1 MGFLFYN
8 IMKNE
13 IWKTIK
19 GFEDYQVSNFGRVKS
34 LKLNKEKILKFGIC
48 SNYYVVALCKNSKVK
63 TKQVHQL
70 VSIAFLNHTPC
81 GHKLVVNHKDM
92 NKLNNHI
99 DNLEIVTNREN
110 TNLKHIKSS
119 SKYIGVNWHKRD
131 KKWEARILINGKRE
145 YLGLYENEY
154 DAHIA
159 YQNKLKE
166 L

>member
-8 IMKNE
+8 IMEE
-13 IWKTIK
+13 IWKPIE

-34 LKLNKEKILKFGIC
+34 FKLNREKILKHGIS
-48 SNYYVVALCKNSKVK
+48 SNYYVVGLCNNSKVI

-70 VSIAFLNHTPC
+70 VAIAFLNHKPD
-81 GHKLVVNHKDM
+81 GYKLVVNHKDF
-92 NKLNNHI
+92 NKLNNHVS
-99 DNLEIVTNREN
+99 NLEIVTSREN

-119 SKYIGVNWHKRD
+119 SKYTGVNWHKRD
-131 KKWEARILINGKRE
+131 KKWESRIYINGKRE
-145 YLGLYENEY
+145 YLGLFENEI